1 MLRFVAGI
9 LLAFALG
16 AQGRE
21 IVIFDTDSGLF
32 GDDGAALVMLLR
44 SPAQV
49 AIHGITVTPGNVW
62 AAQGAEYV
70 FHILELLK
78 RPQVPVFTGAERPLV
93 NSAAMA
99 SESERRWGALEYTG
113 AFTQDP
119 AAVKP
124 APGAPLTNR
133 RPRGESA
140 VAFLIAEIERHPG
153 ELTILAIG
161 PMTNIALALR
171 LKPEVETEIKQ
182 IVFMGGNIRVAG
194 NASPAAEFNFWFDPE
209 AARIV
214 LRSRIPKK
222 VMFGLDIC
230 NLAVLRK
237 AEFDQIASAHT
248 PITDL
253 FREDLGN
260 RYPGFLTH
268 PEATAHMWDSLAA
281 AFLIDPGFV
290 TKSETRYLDVQTA
303 WGQFYGSTTPLDR
316 RLAPDATPV
325 TVMLDLDFK
334 RVFGLYKD
342 RLTRRE

>member
-1 MLRFVAGI
+1 MLRFVAGF
-9 LLAFALG
+9 LLAIALG

-21 IVIFDTDSGLF
+21 IVILDTDSGLF

-44 SPAQV
+44 SPAQA

-62 AAQGAEYV
+62 SAQGAEYV

-78 RPQVPVFTGAERPLV
+78 RPQVPVFTGAEGPLLH
-93 NSAAMA
+93 SAAMA
-99 SESERRWGALEYTG
+99 REAEKRWGALSYTG

-119 AAVKP
+119 KMVYS
-124 APGAPLTNR
+124 APRAPLTNR
-133 RPRGESA
+133 RPRHESA
-140 VAFLIAEIERHPG
+140 VEFLIAEIERYPG

-171 LKPEVETEIKQ
+171 LKPEVETQIKQ

-194 NASPAAEFNFWFDPE
+194 NASTAAEFNFWFDPE

-214 LRSRIPKK
+214 LRSRIPRK

-248 PITDL
+248 PIADL
-253 FREDLGN
+253 FRDDLGN
-260 RYPGFLTH
+260 RYPGFLKH

-281 AFLIDPGFV
+281 AYLIDPGFV
-290 TKSETRYLDVQTA
+290 TKSETRYLDVQTN

-325 TVMLDLDFK
+325 TVMLGLDFK